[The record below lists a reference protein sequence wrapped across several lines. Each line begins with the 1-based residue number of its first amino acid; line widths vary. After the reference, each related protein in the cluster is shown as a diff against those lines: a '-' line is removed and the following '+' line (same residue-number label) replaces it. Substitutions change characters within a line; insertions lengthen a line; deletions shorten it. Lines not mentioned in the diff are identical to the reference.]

1 MVSTSQPAPAR
12 PAAARTDVAG
22 ERHIARLNARVSA
35 YAIDSALLVGFMLVF
50 LIIGG
55 AALLF
60 TSDFGA
66 NDPPDSAYY
75 AFTAV
80 LIGGTVLAWSAWNI
94 ALVAWRAQTAGMY
107 LVGIAVQTESASP
120 VSAGRSVAR
129 WLAFHPLLFHPLLL
143 PLWGLFAYLTAS
155 LTLNQIAFGASL
167 VLVVLCIA
175 VPIAG
180 VIAILV
186 DPEHRALHDRIA
198 GTVVVHLE

>member
-1 MVSTSQPAPAR
+1 MVSTSQSVPAR
-12 PAAARTDVAG
+12 SAAAGAAAG
-22 ERHIARLNARVSA
+22 ERAIARLNARVSA

-60 TSDFGA
+60 TSDLGES
-66 NDPPDSAYY
+66 DPPDSAYY

-107 LVGIAVQTESASP
+107 LVGVVIRTGDPSMSL
-120 VSAGRSVAR
+120 GRSALR
-129 WLAFHPLLFHPLLL
+129 WIGFHPLLFHPLLL

-167 VLVVLCIA
+167 VLVFLCIA
-175 VPIAG
+175 VPVAG
-180 VIAILV
+180 LLAVLI
-186 DPEHRALHDRIA
+186 DPERRALHDRIA
-198 GTVVVHLE
+198 GTVVVYLE